1 MLEEQKNLKKHSI
14 NRTLVGFSII
24 TVVFFCNYL
33 GAAAWACLVLA
44 VSLLAF
50 LEFKSLCN
58 NMGIYPIETWINFF
72 ITLFIMTPLL
82 VVNSYSPDF
91 VYTTQLTLIIVS
103 YVVIFPRILLKNTYT
118 KFEDL
123 TMSLWAVF
131 QLGLFPSFFTWI
143 RLMDKGFYYTL
154 TMILAVAAND
164 TGSLFVGK
172 YFGTTKLAPS
182 ISPGKTVAGS
192 IGGLFSTAL
201 AFWGFSIL
209 FGFKLNMGFWSPI
222 IDYLFSH
229 FSFINLDNLTSV
241 VLFVLGILMGIVAQ
255 VGDLLVSSLKRA
267 AGVKDSGSILL
278 SHGGI
283 LDRVDSHIFT
293 VWFAFYIYL
302 YLII

>member
-1 MLEEQKNLKKHSI
+1 MAEEQKNLKKISI
-14 NRTLVGFSII
+14 NRTFVGFSII
-24 TVVFFCNYL
+24 TVVFLCNYF
-33 GAAAWACLVLA
+33 GAVAWACLVLA

-82 VVNSYSPDF
+82 VVNKYSPNF

-154 TMILAVAAND
+154 VMFLAVAAND
-164 TGSLFVGK
+164 TGSFFFGK
-172 YFGTTKLAPS
+172 YFGKTKLAPT

-192 IGGLFSTAL
+192 IGGLLSTAL
-201 AFWGFSIL
+201 AFWGFSNL
-209 FGFKLNMGFWSPI
+209 CGFQLNMKFWAVI
-222 IDYLFSH
+222 VDYIFSH
-229 FSFINLDNLTSV
+229 SNFLNLETLTSL
-241 VLFVLGILMGIVAQ
+241 VLYILGVLIGIVAQ

-293 VWFAFYIYL
+293 VWFVFYIFM